1 MIRNILFIVGLF
13 FSMQLF
19 AQTGIGTTTPDASA
33 KLDVSA
39 TNKGFL
45 PPRVTLSGISD
56 NSTIPSPATGLL
68 IYNTGNNVG
77 LAAGYY
83 YWNGNAWATIAT
95 SGGSGSFA
103 ASFLRGSRTATQ
115 SIAVDGIVSFST
127 VNNTAGQDIAL
138 NTGNGKITLA
148 PGNTYRIIASVPNF
162 SGGQRPAFMW
172 YNETTSSFIG
182 SASSTYNPGDAAS
195 LAASGGIAHVIITP
209 SVSTVL
215 SFRLLSS
222 LSANVTVGGNGDF
235 STTGSYPWF
244 EAQVISGNAPVT
256 GQSVDYGIA
265 RYTGADAGGLAAGA
279 LVSFD
284 ATAAGNLSWSANK
297 FTLKANKTYEIESSL
312 AIYNTSS
319 GSAGRFQ
326 IYDYTNAISLA
337 NSLFMSQNGTGSNSQ
352 NANTPMKCIV
362 TPATDIQVGIR
373 LLDFYGGAPGI
384 VGNAVLSGS
393 TSASNTSYFV
403 VKQIGSSAII
413 NPWTL
418 SGTNTYNTTGN
429 VGIGTSSPTTTLDVT
444 GSLQVSGNTTLKS
457 NLNIGTG
464 VGSEGGEIQ
473 LANAASGSSLSG
485 TAVSVDIYQDR
496 LRIFEGGGNFRGV
509 FLDLAKAPS
518 GVGGELMYKASGF
531 VNRGVDVTLGNLKAR
546 IAATGNFS
554 VQLSTVSGSY
564 SVYGSHYLVS
574 NGSFSNGI
582 AGSSPRSISTTPTY
596 INSDNNF
603 IDAGNTSVWLLMDTT
618 AQISWR
624 ITMIVGAG
632 FNNNFIS
639 IERL

>member
-1 MIRNILFIVGLF
+1 MRKRIIFILVIFVFALKV
-13 FSMQLF
+13 Q
-19 AQTGIGTTTPDASA
+19 AQTGIGTTTPHASA
-33 KLDVSA
+33 KLEVASDRQ
-39 TNKGFL
+39 GFL
-45 PPRVTLSGISD
+45 PPQVSLTGPFDIT
-56 NSTIPSPATGLL
+56 TIKNAAGASITPATGLL
-68 IYNTGNNVG
+68 VYCKGDAG

-115 SIAVDGIVSFST
+115 TLAVDGIVSFST

-172 YNETTSSFIG
+172 YNETSSSYIG

-222 LSANVTVGGNGDF
+222 LSANVTVGGNFDF

-256 GQSVDYGIA
+256 GQSVDYVQA
-265 RYTGADAGGLAAGA
+265 SLSANQSLT
-279 LVSFD
+279 S
-284 ATAAGNLSWSANK
+284 AGNINFNVSSGAGISLTSGGFN
-297 FTLKANKTYEIESSL
+297 LLANKTYKLEAALGGTSGGY
-312 AIYNTSS
+312 AYYGWVDNTNTLLPG
-319 GSAGRFQ
+319 GSIGTVMKAGET
-326 IYDYTNAISLA
+326 YT
-337 NSLFMSQNGTGSNSQ
+337 
-352 NANTPMKCIV
+352 
-362 TPATDIQVGIR
+362 D
-373 LLDFYGGAPGI
+373 APQD
-384 VGNAVLSGS
+384 NAVVYFTPTVNTTVYLRVYNLSGTLTAYAPS
-393 TSASNTSYFV
+393 ISRNYSSSWANIT
-403 VKQIGSSAII
+403 QIGSSAII

-473 LANAASGSSLSG
+473 LVNAVTGSTLSG

-582 AGSSPRSISTTPTY
+582 AGSSPRSITTTPTY

>member
-1 MIRNILFIVGLF
+1 MRRNFLFIVGLF
-13 FSMQLF
+13 LTSQMF
-19 AQTGIGTTTPDASA
+19 AQTGIGTTTPHASA
-33 KLDVSA
+33 KLDVTS

-45 PPRVTLSGISD
+45 PPRVSIDSAKDVTSIV
-56 NSTIPSPATGLL
+56 NPAEGLL
-68 IYNTGNNVG
+68 VYNTGTVG
-77 LAAGYY
+77 LQAGYY
-83 YWNGNAWATIAT
+83 YWNGGSWATIAT
-95 SGGSGSFA
+95 
-103 ASFLRGSRTATQ
+103 ASSA
-115 SIAVDGIVSFST
+115 
-127 VNNTAGQDIAL
+127 
-138 NTGNGKITLA
+138 GNGVTSSDLVKLYQE
-148 PGNTYRIIASVPNF
+148 GYS
-162 SGGQRPAFMW
+162 
-172 YNETTSSFIG
+172 TTSG
-182 SASSTYNPGDAAS
+182 SASSTDGYSFTVPV
-195 LAASGGIAHVIITP
+195 SGRYEFNFNSTGWNAT
-209 SVSTVL
+209 SGSTVKL
-215 SFRLLSS
+215 TFNVRQGTTVLGSDYHQSASS
-222 LSANVTVGGNGDF
+222 NVWAEYEGRVEVNLTAGVTYN
-235 STTGSYPWF
+235 
-244 EAQVISGNAPVT
+244 AQVVTSIGNRNAKDFDKIFYKMVAGNLPVT
-256 GQSVDYGIA
+256 GQTVDYGIA
-265 RYTGADAGGLAAGA
+265 RYTGADGGGLAAGA

-362 TPATDIQVGIR
+362 TPASDIQVGIR

-393 TSASNTSYFV
+393 TSASNASYFV

-418 SGTNTYNTTGN
+418 AGTNIYNTTGN

-457 NLNIGTG
+457 NAIIGTG

-473 LANAASGSSLSG
+473 LVNAATGSSLSG
-485 TAVSVDIYQDR
+485 TAVSADIYQDR

-564 SVYGSHYLVS
+564 SVYGSHFLVD
-574 NGSFSNGI
+574 NGSYSNGI
-582 AGSSPRSISTTPTY
+582 DGSSPRSITTTPTY
-596 INSDNNF
+596 INSGNNF
-603 IDAGNTSVWLLMDTT
+603 LGAGNTSVWLLMDTT

-632 FNNNFIS
+632 YNNNFIS

>member
-1 MIRNILFIVGLF
+1 MRKRIIFILVIFVFALKV
-13 FSMQLF
+13 Q
-19 AQTGIGTTTPDASA
+19 AQTGIGTTTPHASA
-33 KLDVSA
+33 KLEVASDRQ
-39 TNKGFL
+39 GFL
-45 PPRVTLSGISD
+45 PPQVSLTGPFDIT
-56 NSTIPSPATGLL
+56 TIKNAAGASITPATGLL
-68 IYNTGNNVG
+68 VYCKGDAG

-115 SIAVDGIVSFST
+115 TLAVDGIVSFST

-172 YNETTSSFIG
+172 YNETSSSYIG

-222 LSANVTVGGNGDF
+222 LSANVTVGGNFDF

-256 GQSVDYGIA
+256 GQSVDYVQA
-265 RYTGADAGGLAAGA
+265 SLSANQSLT
-279 LVSFD
+279 S
-284 ATAAGNLSWSANK
+284 AGNINFNVSSGAGISLTSGGFN
-297 FTLKANKTYEIESSL
+297 LLANKTYKLEAALGGTSGGYAYYGWVDNTNTLLPGGSIGTVMKAGEI
-312 AIYNTSS
+312 
-319 GSAGRFQ
+319 
-326 IYDYTNAISLA
+326 YT
-337 NSLFMSQNGTGSNSQ
+337 
-352 NANTPMKCIV
+352 
-362 TPATDIQVGIR
+362 D
-373 LLDFYGGAPGI
+373 APQD
-384 VGNAVLSGS
+384 NAVVYFTPTVNTTVFLRVYNLSGTLTAYAPS
-393 TSASNTSYFV
+393 MSRNYSSSWANIT
-403 VKQIGSSAII
+403 QIGSSAIV

-429 VGIGTSSPTTTLDVT
+429 VGIGNSSPTTTLDVT

-457 NLNIGTG
+457 NAIIGTG

-473 LANAASGSSLSG
+473 LVNAVTGSTLSG

-496 LRIFEGGGNFRGV
+496 LRIFEGGGSFRGV

-564 SVYGSHYLVS
+564 SVYGSHYLVN

-582 AGSSPRSISTTPTY
+582 AGSSPRSITTTPTY

>member
-1 MIRNILFIVGLF
+1 MRKRIIFILVIFVFALKV
-13 FSMQLF
+13 Q
-19 AQTGIGTTTPDASA
+19 AQTGIGTTTPHASA
-33 KLDVSA
+33 KLEVASDRQ
-39 TNKGFL
+39 GFL
-45 PPRVTLSGISD
+45 PPQVSLTGPFDIT
-56 NSTIPSPATGLL
+56 TIKNAAGASITPATGLL
-68 IYNTGNNVG
+68 VYCKGDAG

-115 SIAVDGIVSFST
+115 TLAVDGIVSFST

-172 YNETTSSFIG
+172 YNETSSSYIG

-222 LSANVTVGGNGDF
+222 LSANVTVGGNFDF

-256 GQSVDYGIA
+256 GQSVDYVQA
-265 RYTGADAGGLAAGA
+265 SLSANQSLT
-279 LVSFD
+279 S
-284 ATAAGNLSWSANK
+284 AGNINFNVSSGAGISLTSGGFN
-297 FTLKANKTYEIESSL
+297 LLANKTYKLEAALGGTSGGYAYYGWVDNTNTLLPGGSIGTVMKAGEI
-312 AIYNTSS
+312 
-319 GSAGRFQ
+319 
-326 IYDYTNAISLA
+326 YT
-337 NSLFMSQNGTGSNSQ
+337 
-352 NANTPMKCIV
+352 
-362 TPATDIQVGIR
+362 D
-373 LLDFYGGAPGI
+373 APQD
-384 VGNAVLSGS
+384 NAVVYFTPTVNTTVFLRVYNLSGTLTAYAPS
-393 TSASNTSYFV
+393 MSRNYSSSWANIT
-403 VKQIGSSAII
+403 QIGSSAIV

-429 VGIGTSSPTTTLDVT
+429 VGIGNSSPTTTLDVT

-457 NLNIGTG
+457 NAIIGTG

-473 LANAASGSSLSG
+473 LVNAVTGSTLSG

-496 LRIFEGGGNFRGV
+496 LRIFEGGGSFRGV

-531 VNRGVDVTLGNLKAR
+531 VNRGVDITLGNLKAR

-554 VQLSTVSGSY
+554 LQLSTVSGSY
-564 SVYGSHYLVS
+564 SVYGSHYLVN

-582 AGSSPRSISTTPTY
+582 AGSSPRSITTTPTY

>member
-1 MIRNILFIVGLF
+1 MKHIILLGLF
-13 FSMQLF
+13 FCITATSLN
-19 AQTGIGTTTPDASA
+19 AQTGIGTTSPDASA
-33 KLDVSA
+33 KLDVYS

-45 PPRVTLSGISD
+45 PPRVILSS
-56 NSTIPSPATGLL
+56 STDATTITSPAEGLL
-68 IYNTGNNVG
+68 VYNLGSVG
-77 LAAGYY
+77 LQAGYY
-83 YWNGNAWATIAT
+83 YWNGGSWATIAT
-95 SGGSGSFA
+95 ASSAGNGVASSNLVKLYQEGYSTTSGKA
-103 ASFLRGSRTATQ
+103 ASANGYGFTVPVSGRYEFNFNSTGWNSNGSILKLTFNVRNGTTVLA
-115 SIAVDGIVSFST
+115 SDYHEST
-127 VNNTAGQDIAL
+127 NSNTWVECEGRLEVNLTAGVTYNVQVVTT
-138 NTGNGKITLA
+138 TGNRDYRDFDKIF
-148 PGNTYRIIASVPNF
+148 YK
-162 SGGQRPAFMW
+162 Q
-172 YNETTSSFIG
+172 
-182 SASSTYNPGDAAS
+182 
-195 LAASGGIAHVIITP
+195 
-209 SVSTVL
+209 
-215 SFRLLSS
+215 
-222 LSANVTVGGNGDF
+222 
-235 STTGSYPWF
+235 
-244 EAQVISGNAPVT
+244 ISGNLPVT
-256 GQSVDYGIA
+256 GQTVDYGIA
-265 RYTGADAGGLAAGA
+265 RYTGADAGGLASGA

-284 ATAAGNLSWSANK
+284 ATAAGNLTWSANK

-337 NSLFMSQNGTGSNSQ
+337 NSLFMSQNGTGGNSQ

-362 TPATDIQVGIR
+362 TPASDIQVGIR

-473 LANAASGSSLSG
+473 LVNAATGSSLSG
-485 TAVSVDIYQDR
+485 IAVSVDIYQDR

-509 FLDLAKAPS
+509 FVDLAKAPS

-531 VNRGVDVTLGNLKAR
+531 VNRGVDITLGNLKAR

-554 VQLSTVSGSY
+554 LQLSTVSGSY
-564 SVYGSHYLVS
+564 SVYGSHYLVN

-582 AGSSPRSISTTPTY
+582 AGSSPRSITTTPTY

>member
-1 MIRNILFIVGLF
+1 MNRNILFIGALF

-19 AQTGIGTTTPDASA
+19 AQTGIGTTSPDASA
-33 KLDVSA
+33 KLEISSN
-39 TNKGFL
+39 NKGFL
-45 PPRVTLSGISD
+45 PPRVSLTSVTD
-56 NSTIPSPATGLL
+56 NTTIPSPATGLL
-68 IYNTGNNVG
+68 VYCKGDAG

-115 SIAVDGIVSFST
+115 SIAVSGIVVFSNIDNST
-127 VNNTAGQDIAL
+127 GTDISL
-138 NTGNGKITLA
+138 NTSTGKITLA
-148 PGNTYRIIASVPNF
+148 PGNTYRLRAAVPNF
-162 SGGQRPAFMW
+162 SSGQRPAFIW
-172 YNETTSSFIG
+172 YNETTSANVG
-182 SASSTYNPGDAAS
+182 SATFSYNPGDAAS
-195 LAASGGIAHVIITP
+195 LGAFGAPAELIITP
-209 SVSTVL
+209 TVTTVL

-222 LSANVTVGGNGDF
+222 LSNGNVTVGGNGDF

-244 EAQVISGNAPVT
+244 DAQVISGNAPVT

-265 RYTGADAGGLAAGA
+265 RYTGADGGGLAAGA

-312 AIYNTSS
+312 AIYNTSA

-362 TPATDIQVGIR
+362 TPASDIQVGIR

-393 TSASNTSYFV
+393 TSASNASYFV

-418 SGTNTYNTTGN
+418 AGTNIYNTTGN

-457 NLNIGTG
+457 NAIIGTG

-473 LANAASGSSLSG
+473 LVNAATGSSLSG
-485 TAVSVDIYQDR
+485 TAVSADIYQDR

-564 SVYGSHYLVS
+564 SVYGSHFLVD
-574 NGSFSNGI
+574 NGSYSNGI
-582 AGSSPRSISTTPTY
+582 DASSPRSITTTPTY
-596 INSDNNF
+596 INSGNNF
-603 IDAGNTSVWLLMDTT
+603 LGAGNTSVWLLMDTT

-632 FNNNFIS
+632 YNNNFIS